1 MGHRILPEKHSACYG
16 DFFRYC
22 MRSAFYITFTFLV
35 FSATAQSALELT
47 ELLGKSPKE
56 VDLTEYLGTNIDTVR
71 SATWRYSSKPSGV
84 LVQAHI
90 DQYDPT
96 VTVITTITLYFT
108 KEGYENYKGDLP
120 FGINPSKSWN
130 RNRVNLYRKEGFAD
144 LLALTEIDVGRR
156 LEFKAK
162 MNDQNVFITALYLNN
177 KKGVIKK
184 EMYSLQ
190 FSILNWDQ

>member
-1 MGHRILPEKHSACYG
+1 MRTVVSMGFL
-16 DFFRYC
+16 FNVL
-22 MRSAFYITFTFLV
+22 FT
-35 FSATAQSALELT
+35 TAQSALEFT
-47 ELLGKSPKE
+47 ELLGKSPEE
-56 VDLTEYLGTNIDTVR
+56 VDLTEYLGTDIDTLR
-71 SATWRYSSKPSGV
+71 SATWRYSSKLSGV

-96 VTVITTITLYFT
+96 VTIITTITLYFT
-108 KEGYENYKGDLP
+108 KEGYENFKGDLP

-162 MNDQNVFITALYLNN
+162 MHDQNVFITALYLNN
-177 KKGVIKK
+177 KKGVIHK

-190 FSILNWDQ
+190 FSILKWDQ